1 MFFLRFFLFL
11 VRAYDPLVS
20 KLRIFAIEWLVVLER
35 EQDGE
40 GFKEIEERERGG
52 RRGGGRRLLWL
63 LTARN

>member
-40 GFKEIEERERGG
+40 GFKEIEEREREREVEEEEGEG
-52 RRGGGRRLLWL
+52 DCCGC
-63 LTARN
+63 